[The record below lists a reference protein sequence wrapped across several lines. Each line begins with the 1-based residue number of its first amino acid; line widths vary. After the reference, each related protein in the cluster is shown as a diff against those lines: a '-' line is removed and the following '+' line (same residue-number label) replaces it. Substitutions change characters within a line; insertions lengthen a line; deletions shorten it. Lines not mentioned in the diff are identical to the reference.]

1 MKITDR
7 ELLPKTHY
15 PAISDND
22 RSLYLH
28 DPKKSYTMQKKGKV
42 FPSLFI
48 IYLSKGRILGINL
61 VRDAQ
66 ISKEGLVQ
74 NKNSN

>member
-28 DPKKSYTMQKKGKV
+28 DPKKSYTMQKKGKI
-42 FPSLFI
+42 FLLDLF
-48 IYLSKGRILGINL
+48 
-61 VRDAQ
+61 
-66 ISKEGLVQ
+66 
-74 NKNSN
+74 SNYIKVEY